1 MVCLRAM
8 RTQTLARGYFFV
20 VVAAVLWST
29 IGLWVRALHD
39 QYGLP
44 ALTIA
49 FLRAGVGAI
58 IAFVALL
65 LARRDLLRVP
75 PRTLARLALYGAMGI
90 GAFYW
95 LYAQAIVQ
103 TTVTTAVV
111 LLYTAPAFV
120 TLIAWRVF
128 GEALTARKIVALALA
143 FGGCALVARAYN
155 PAQLSL
161 NGAGILSGLGAALT
175 YALFTIFGKIIVQK
189 FSPWTALTYQ
199 LIFGALFL
207 APLQTWDA
215 FAPLIE
221 FPPAWIYLLA
231 LVLGPTLGAIWFF
244 TAGLWSVPASNA
256 SILATIEPVMASAL
270 AFVVLGERLEVLQLI
285 GGGMVIGGAVW
296 LNARNK

>member
-1 MVCLRAM
+1 M